1 VAIVSSAHTPS
12 VNEMAVLTPQGE
24 DFPRWY
30 QDVLTKAKLAENGPA
45 RGTMVIRPNG
55 YAIWERMQTEVDGR
69 IKAAGA
75 QNAYFPLL
83 IPMSFFER
91 EAEHVEG
98 FSPELAVVTHGGG
111 KELTESLAIR
121 PTSEAVI
128 GEYMA
133 KWIDSY
139 RDLPLL
145 LNQWANVVR
154 WELRPRI
161 FLRTTEFL
169 WQEGHTAHATEAD
182 ARHYARRILH
192 DVYLDFMRSV
202 LAMPVI
208 VGRKTAR
215 ERFAGAQN
223 TMTCEG
229 IMRDGKAL
237 QMATS
242 HELGQRFSRAFNI
255 GYSSA
260 EGVTE
265 LCWTT
270 SWGASTRMLGGL
282 IMCHGDDFGLVLPP
296 ALAPLQAVVVV
307 VKDSGGDSDGSNGPV
322 TRAASALA
330 DELTA
335 RGVRVRLDDNVSQ
348 AFGRRATDWD
358 LQGVPIRVEL
368 GPRDLAENAALLYR
382 RDTRDKA
389 TVGIDSVVDEVQRLT
404 SRIQIDMFEAA
415 TARRDAAISDC
426 TTLDEARAAAQTG
439 VARVPW
445 DVVGTSGE
453 QDLAAGGI
461 TVRCLQVGD
470 GSLPETDHDAGALA
484 YVARA
489 Y

>member
-1 VAIVSSAHTPS
+1 
-12 VNEMAVLTPQGE
+12 MAVLTAQAE

-30 QDVLTKAKLAENGPA
+30 QDLLTKAKLAENGPA
-45 RGTMVIRPNG
+45 RGTMVIRPTG
-55 YAIWERMQTEVDGR
+55 YAIWERMQAEIDAR

-83 IPMSFFER
+83 IPMNFFER

-111 KELTESLAIR
+111 KELAEPLAIR

-154 WELRPRI
+154 WEMRPRI

-169 WQEGHTAHATEAD
+169 WQEGHTAHASEED
-182 ARHYARRILH
+182 ARDYARGILR
-192 DVYLDFMRSV
+192 DVYEDFMRSV
-202 LAMPVI
+202 LAVPVI
-208 VGRKTAR
+208 VGRKTAK
-215 ERFAGAQN
+215 ERFAGAAN

-237 QMATS
+237 QMGTS

-255 GYSSA
+255 TFSNA
-260 EGVTE
+260 EGGTE

-282 IMCHGDDFGLVLPP
+282 IMTHGDDRGLVLPP
-296 ALAPLQAVVVV
+296 ALAPVQVAVVV
-307 VKDSGGDSDGSNGPV
+307 VKDSADGEV
-322 TRAASALA
+322 TRVANELVA
-330 DELTA
+330 DLRS
-335 RGVRVRLDDNVSQ
+335 RGVRTTLDDNLSQ
-348 AFGRRATDWD
+348 SFGWRATEWD
-358 LQGVPIRVEL
+358 LQGVPLRVEL
-368 GPRDLAENAALLYR
+368 GPRDVGARSATVYR
-382 RDTRDKA
+382 RDTREKT
-389 TVGIDSVVDEVQRLT
+389 TVGLDDAVGEVQRLT
-404 SRIQIDMFEAA
+404 EVIQADLLTAA
-415 TARRDAAISDC
+415 TARRDAFIADC
-426 TTLDEARAAAQTG
+426 STLAQATDAGQAG

-445 DVVGTSGE
+445 GAVGTSGE
-453 QDLAAGGI
+453 EQLAAAGL
-461 TVRCLQVGD
+461 TVRCLQREG
-470 GSLPETDHDAGALA
+470 GSLPDGDDDDDAVAF
-484 YVARA
+484 VARA

>member
-1 VAIVSSAHTPS
+1 
-12 VNEMAVLTPQGE
+12 MAVLTPQHK

-45 RGTMVIRPNG
+45 RGTIVIRPNG
-55 YAIWERMQTEVDGR
+55 YAVWERMQAELDAR
-69 IKAAGA
+69 IKDAGA
-75 QNAYFPLL
+75 RNAYFPLL
-83 IPMSFFER
+83 IPMNFLER

-111 KELTESLAIR
+111 KELTEPLAIR
-121 PTSEAVI
+121 PTSETVI

-169 WQEGHTAHATEAD
+169 WQEGHTAHATESD
-182 ARHYARRILH
+182 ARQYARHILH
-192 DVYLDFMRSV
+192 DVYRDFMRNV

-215 ERFAGAQN
+215 ERFAGAAN

-229 IMRDGKAL
+229 IMRDGRAL
-237 QMATS
+237 QMGTS

-255 GYSSA
+255 TYSSA
-260 EGVTE
+260 EGAIE

-270 SWGASTRMLGGL
+270 SWGSSTRMLGGL
-282 IMCHGDDFGLVLPP
+282 IMCHGDDSGLVLPP
-296 ALAPLQAVVVV
+296 ALAPVQAVVVV
-307 VKDSGGDSDGSNGPV
+307 VKDADGGV
-322 TRAASALA
+322 ARAAAA
-330 DELTA
+330 VAEELKA
-335 RGVRVRLDDNVSQ
+335 RGVRMTLDDNVEQS
-348 AFGRRATDWD
+348 FGWRATEWD

-368 GPRDLAENAALLYR
+368 GPRDLAENAAVLYR
-382 RDTRDKA
+382 RDTRDK
-389 TVGIDSVVDEVQRLT
+389 TRVSIDSVVDEVQLLT
-404 SRIQIDMFEAA
+404 GRIQSDMLEAA
-415 TARRDAAISDC
+415 TVRRDAFIADC
-426 TTLDEARAAAQTG
+426 STLDQARDVAQTG

-445 DVVGTSGE
+445 EVVGPSGE
-453 QDLAAGGI
+453 QNFAASGL
-461 TVRCLQVGD
+461 TVRCLQLND
-470 GSLPETDHDAGALA
+470 GAPPDTDDDTGAVA
-484 YVARA
+484 FVARA

>member
-1 VAIVSSAHTPS
+1 
-12 VNEMAVLTPQGE
+12 MAVLTSQQD

-55 YAIWERMQTEVDGR
+55 YAIWERMQEELDGR

-75 QNAYFPLL
+75 RNAYFPLL
-83 IPMSFFER
+83 MPMSFFER

-111 KELTESLAIR
+111 KELAEPLAIR
-121 PTSEAVI
+121 PTSETVI

-133 KWIDSY
+133 KWVDSY

-154 WELRPRI
+154 WEMRPRI

-169 WQEGHTAHATEAD
+169 WQEGHTAHETESD
-182 ARHYARRILH
+182 ARQYARGILNG
-192 DVYLDFMRSV
+192 VYEDFMRRV

-215 ERFAGAQN
+215 ERFAGAAN

-237 QMATS
+237 QMGTS

-260 EGVTE
+260 EGRTE

-282 IMCHGDDFGLVLPP
+282 IMCHGDDFGLVVPP
-296 ALAPLQAVVVV
+296 ALAPVQAVVMV
-307 VKDSGGDSDGSNGPV
+307 VKDTDGAV
-322 TRAASALA
+322 ARVASTLV
-330 DELTA
+330 DELNS
-335 RGVRVRLDDNVSQ
+335 RGLRVRLDDDVDES
-348 AFGRRATDWD
+348 FGWRATEWD
-358 LQGVPIRVEL
+358 LQGVPIRVEI
-368 GPRDLAENAALLYR
+368 GPRDLAERAVVLYR
-382 RDTRDKA
+382 RDSRGKER
-389 TVGIDSVVDEVQRLT
+389 VGMGDVVDEVRRLT
-404 SRIQIDMFEAA
+404 GRIQTDMLEAA
-415 TARRDAAISDC
+415 TTRRDAFISDC
-426 TTLDEARAAAQTG
+426 STLDQAREVAQTG

-445 DVVGTSGE
+445 ESVGPSGE
-453 QDLAAGGI
+453 EDLTASGL
-461 TVRCLQVGD
+461 TVRCLQTSD
-470 GSLPETDHDAGALA
+470 GTLPDTDDDADAVA

>member
-1 VAIVSSAHTPS
+1 
-12 VNEMAVLTPQGE
+12 
-24 DFPRWY
+24 
-30 QDVLTKAKLAENGPA
+30 
-45 RGTMVIRPNG
+45 MVIRPNG
-55 YAIWERMQTEVDGR
+55 YAIWERMQAEIDGR

-83 IPMSFFER
+83 IPMNFFER

-111 KELTESLAIR
+111 KELTEPLAIR

-182 ARHYARRILH
+182 ARQYARRILH
-192 DVYLDFMRSV
+192 DVYLEFMRSI

-208 VGRKTAR
+208 VGRKTAK
-215 ERFAGAQN
+215 ERFAGAEN

-260 EGVTE
+260 EGATE

-282 IMCHGDDFGLVLPP
+282 IMCHGDDFGLVVPP
-296 ALAPLQAVVVV
+296 ALAPVQVVVVV
-307 VKDSGGDSDGSNGPV
+307 VKDTDGAV
-322 TRAASALA
+322 TQTAVALA
-330 DELTA
+330 EELRA
-335 RGVRVRLDDNVSQ
+335 RDVRVSIDDNVAQ
-348 AFGRRATDWD
+348 AFGWRATEWD

-382 RDTRDKA
+382 RDTRDKNKVA
-389 TVGIDSVVDEVQRLT
+389 IDNVVDEVQRLT
-404 SRIQIDMFEAA
+404 GRIQADMFEAA
-415 TARRDAAISDC
+415 TVRRDAAVSDC
-426 TTLDEARAAAQTG
+426 TTLDDARDAAQTG
-439 VARVPW
+439 VARLPW
-445 DVVGTSGE
+445 ESVGTSGE
-453 QDLAAGGI
+453 SELATSGL
-461 TVRCLQVGD
+461 TVRCLQLSD
-470 GSLPETDHDAGALA
+470 GSLPQTDDDAGALA

>member
-1 VAIVSSAHTPS
+1 MP
-12 VNEMAVLTPQGE
+12 VLTPQHE

-45 RGTMVIRPNG
+45 RGTMVIRPTG
-55 YAIWERMQTEVDGR
+55 YAIWERMQAEVDGR

-75 QNAYFPLL
+75 QNSYFPLL
-83 IPMSFFER
+83 IPMNFFER

-133 KWIDSY
+133 KWVDSY

-169 WQEGHTAHATEAD
+169 WQEGHTAHATQAD
-182 ARHYARRILH
+182 ARQYARRILS
-192 DVYLDFMRSV
+192 DVYQDFLCNV

-208 VGRKTAR
+208 VGRKTAK
-215 ERFAGAQN
+215 ERFAGAEN

-255 GYSSA
+255 SYSSA
-260 EGVTE
+260 EGATE

-282 IMCHGDDFGLVLPP
+282 IMRHGDDFGLVLPP
-296 ALAPLQAVVVV
+296 ALAPVQVVVVV
-307 VKDSGGDSDGSNGPV
+307 VKDTDGAV
-322 TRAASALA
+322 TRCANALA
-330 DELTA
+330 DELKV
-335 RGVRVRLDDNVSQ
+335 RGVRVRLDANVDQ
-348 AFGRRATDWD
+348 AFGWRATDWD
-358 LQGVPIRVEL
+358 LQGVPIRVEV

-382 RDTRDKA
+382 RDTRDK
-389 TVGIDSVVDEVQRLT
+389 TRVGIAEVADEVQQL
-404 SRIQIDMFEAA
+404 SGRIQLDMFDAA
-415 TARRDAAISDC
+415 TARRDATISDC
-426 TTLDEARAAAQTG
+426 ATLDEARDAAQTG

-445 DVVGTSGE
+445 ELVGTVGE
-453 QDLAAGGI
+453 QDLATSGL
-461 TVRCLQVGD
+461 TVRCLRRGD

>member
-1 VAIVSSAHTPS
+1 
-12 VNEMAVLTPQGE
+12 MALLTPQQD

-45 RGTMVIRPNG
+45 RGTMVIRPTG
-55 YAIWERMQTEVDGR
+55 YAIWERMQGELDAR

-83 IPMSFFER
+83 IPMEFFAR

-111 KELTESLAIR
+111 KELAEPLAIR

-133 KWIDSY
+133 RWIDSY

-169 WQEGHTAHATEAD
+169 WQEGHTAHSSESD
-182 ARHYARRILH
+182 ARQYARGILH

-208 VGRKTAR
+208 VGRKTAE
-215 ERFAGAQN
+215 ERFAGAAN

-237 QMATS
+237 QMGTS

-255 GYSSA
+255 SYSSA
-260 EGVTE
+260 EGSTE

-282 IMCHGDDFGLVLPP
+282 IMCHGDDVGLVVPP
-296 ALAPLQAVVVV
+296 ALAPIQVVVVV
-307 VKDSGGDSDGSNGPV
+307 VKEADGEVSR
-322 TRAASALA
+322 TAALLV
-330 DELTA
+330 DELKL
-335 RGVRVRLDDNVSQ
+335 RGVRVRLDDNVAQS
-348 AFGRRATDWD
+348 FGWRATEWD

-368 GPRDLAENAALLYR
+368 GPRDLAANAAVLYR
-382 RDTRDKA
+382 RDTREKNTIPVD
-389 TVGIDSVVDEVQRLT
+389 GVVEQVQRLT
-404 SRIQIDMFEAA
+404 VRIQTDMLETA
-415 TARRDAAISDC
+415 TARRDGFITDC
-426 TTLDEARAAAQTG
+426 TTLDEARDAAQTG
-439 VARVPW
+439 VARLPW
-445 DVVGTSGE
+445 ELVGVSGE
-453 QDLAAGGI
+453 QDLATGGL
-461 TVRCLQVGD
+461 TVRCLQLGD
-470 GSLPETDHDAGALA
+470 GSLPESDDDAGALA
-484 YVARA
+484 YIARA

>member
-1 VAIVSSAHTPS
+1 MP
-12 VNEMAVLTPQGE
+12 VLTPQHE

-55 YAIWERMQTEVDGR
+55 YAIWERMQAEVDGR

-83 IPMSFFER
+83 IPMNFFER

-111 KELTESLAIR
+111 KELAEPLAIR

-133 KWIDSY
+133 KWVDSY

-154 WELRPRI
+154 WEMRPRI

-169 WQEGHTAHATEAD
+169 WQEGHTAHATQAD
-182 ARHYARRILH
+182 ARQYARHILH
-192 DVYLDFMRSV
+192 EVYQDFLRDV

-208 VGRKTAR
+208 VGRKTAK
-215 ERFAGAQN
+215 ERFAGAEN
-223 TMTCEG
+223 TMTCEA

-255 GYSSA
+255 SYSSA
-260 EGVTE
+260 EGGTE

-282 IMCHGDDFGLVLPP
+282 IMCHGDDSGLVLPP
-296 ALAPLQAVVVV
+296 ALAPIQAVVVV
-307 VKDSGGDSDGSNGPV
+307 VKDTDGAV
-322 TRAASALA
+322 TRAASTVA
-330 DELTA
+330 DELK
-335 RGVRVRLDDNVSQ
+335 RVSVRVRLDDNVDQ

-358 LQGVPIRVEL
+358 LQGVPIRLEL
-368 GPRDLAENAALLYR
+368 GPRDLAENTALLYR
-382 RDTRDKA
+382 RDTRDKTA
-389 TVGIDSVVDEVQRLT
+389 LGLDRVVDEVQQLAA
-404 SRIQIDMFEAA
+404 RIQIDMLAAA
-415 TARRDAAISDC
+415 TARRDAAIVDC
-426 TTLDEARAAAQTG
+426 TTLEQARDAAQTG
-439 VARVPW
+439 VARLPW
-445 DVVGTSGE
+445 EVVGVAGEQELATSGM
-453 QDLAAGGI
+453 
-461 TVRCLQVGD
+461 TVRCLQFTD
-470 GSLPETDHDAGALA
+470 GSLPDNDADPGALA

>member
-1 VAIVSSAHTPS
+1 MNSK
-12 VNEMAVLTPQGE
+12 AVLTPQRE

-55 YAIWERMQTEVDGR
+55 YAIWERMQAEVDGR

-133 KWIDSY
+133 KWVDSY

-182 ARHYARRILH
+182 ARHYAQRILRE
-192 DVYLDFMRSV
+192 VYQDFMRSV

-215 ERFAGAQN
+215 ERFAGAEN

-255 GYSSA
+255 GYASA
-260 EGVTE
+260 EGATE

-282 IMCHGDDFGLVLPP
+282 IMCHGDDFGLVVPP

-307 VKDSGGDSDGSNGPV
+307 VKDGDGAV
-322 TRAASALA
+322 TRAASMLA

-335 RGVRVRLDDNVSQ
+335 RGVRARLDDNVSQ
-348 AFGRRATDWD
+348 AFGWRATDWD

-389 TVGIDSVVDEVQRLT
+389 KVGIDNVVAEVVRLT

-415 TARRDAAISDC
+415 TARRDATISDC
-426 TTLDEARAAAQTG
+426 ATLDEAREVAQTG
-439 VARVPW
+439 LARLPW
-445 DVVGTSGE
+445 EVVGTAGE

-461 TVRCLQVGD
+461 TVRCLQRGD
-470 GSLPETDHDAGALA
+470 GSLPDTDHDAGVLA

>member
-1 VAIVSSAHTPS
+1 
-12 VNEMAVLTPQGE
+12 MAVLTPQQE

-45 RGTMVIRPNG
+45 RGTMVIRPTG
-55 YAIWERMQTEVDGR
+55 YAIWERMQAEVDAR

-75 QNAYFPLL
+75 RNAYFPLL
-83 IPMSFFER
+83 IPMNFFER

-111 KELTESLAIR
+111 KELTEPLAIR

-133 KWIDSY
+133 KWVDSY

-145 LNQWANVVR
+145 LNQWSNVVR

-182 ARHYARRILH
+182 ARQYARHILR
-192 DVYLDFMRSV
+192 DVYQEFMHNV

-208 VGRKTAR
+208 VGRKTAK
-215 ERFAGAQN
+215 ERFAGAEN
-223 TMTCEG
+223 TMTCEA

-237 QMATS
+237 QMGTS

-255 GYSSA
+255 NYSSA
-260 EGVTE
+260 DGATE

-296 ALAPLQAVVVV
+296 ALAPVQVVVVV
-307 VKDSGGDSDGSNGPV
+307 VKDADGAV
-322 TRAASALA
+322 TRAASGLV
-330 DELTA
+330 EQLTS
-335 RGVRVRLDDNVSQ
+335 RGVRVKLDDNVAA
-348 AFGRRATDWD
+348 AFGWRATDWD

-368 GPRDLAENAALLYR
+368 GPRDLADNAAVIYR
-382 RDTRDKA
+382 RDTCDKSTA
-389 TVGIDSVVDEVQRLT
+389 AIDTVADGVLRLT
-404 SRIQIDMFEAA
+404 GRIQQDMFDAA

-426 TTLDEARAAAQTG
+426 ATLDAARDAAQAG
-439 VARVPW
+439 VARVSW
-445 DVVGTSGE
+445 ELLGTDGE
-453 QDLAAGGI
+453 QDLATSGL
-461 TVRCLQVGD
+461 TVRCLQRSD
-470 GSLPETDHDAGALA
+470 GSLPETDHDAGTLA

>member
-1 VAIVSSAHTPS
+1 
-12 VNEMAVLTPQGE
+12 MAVLTPQHD

-55 YAIWERMQTEVDGR
+55 FAIWERMQGEVEAR

-111 KELTESLAIR
+111 KELTEALAIR

-133 KWIDSY
+133 KWVDSY

-169 WQEGHTAHATEAD
+169 WQEGHTAHATEPD
-182 ARHYARRILH
+182 ARQYARRILH
-192 DVYLDFMRSV
+192 DVYQDFMQTV

-208 VGRKTAR
+208 VGRKTAS
-215 ERFAGAQN
+215 ERFAGAAN

-237 QMATS
+237 QMGTS
-242 HELGQRFSRAFNI
+242 HELGQKFSRAFDI
-255 GYSSA
+255 TYSSA
-260 EGVTE
+260 EGATE
-265 LCWTT
+265 FCWTT

-296 ALAPLQAVVVV
+296 ALAPVQVAVVV
-307 VKDSGGDSDGSNGPV
+307 VKDTDGAVSG
-322 TRAASALA
+322 AATKLV
-330 DELTA
+330 DELKVA
-335 RGVRVRLDDNVSQ
+335 GLRVRLDDNVSQ
-348 AFGRRATDWD
+348 GFGWRATEWD
-358 LQGVPIRVEL
+358 LQGVPVRVEL
-368 GPRDLAENAALLYR
+368 GPRDLAENAAMLYR
-382 RDTRDKA
+382 RDTREKTKA
-389 TVGIDSVVDEVQRLT
+389 ALHHVVAEVRGLT
-404 SRIQIDMFEAA
+404 SRIQAELLAAA
-415 TARRDAAISDC
+415 TGRRDASITDC
-426 TTLDEARAAAQTG
+426 TTVAQAREAAQTG
-439 VARVPW
+439 VARLPW
-445 DVVGTSGE
+445 ALVGVTGE
-453 QDLAAGGI
+453 ADLAAGGI
-461 TVRCLQVGD
+461 TVRCLQRPD
-470 GSLPETDHDAGALA
+470 GSLPDADHDPDALA

>member
-1 VAIVSSAHTPS
+1 
-12 VNEMAVLTPQGE
+12 MAVLTPQQE

-30 QDVLTKAKLAENGPA
+30 QDALTKAKLAENGPA

-55 YAIWERMQTEVDGR
+55 YAIWERMQAEIDGR

-83 IPMSFFER
+83 IPMNFFER

-111 KELTESLAIR
+111 KELTEPLAIR
-121 PTSEAVI
+121 PTSEVVI

-133 KWIDSY
+133 KWVDSY

-169 WQEGHTAHATEAD
+169 WQEGHTAHATVAD
-182 ARHYARRILH
+182 ARQYARRILH
-192 DVYLDFMRSV
+192 DVYQDFMRNV

-208 VGRKTAR
+208 VGRKTAK
-215 ERFAGAQN
+215 ERFAGAEN

-255 GYSSA
+255 SYSSA
-260 EGVTE
+260 DGATE

-296 ALAPLQAVVVV
+296 ALAPVQVVVVV
-307 VKDSGGDSDGSNGPV
+307 VKDTDGAV
-322 TRAASALA
+322 TRAAFALV
-330 DELTA
+330 DELKS
-335 RGVRVRLDDNVSQ
+335 RGVRVRLDDNVAQ
-348 AFGRRATDWD
+348 AFGWRATDWD

-382 RDTRDKA
+382 RDTRDKTKA
-389 TVGIDSVVDEVQRLT
+389 GIDKVVDQVQQLT
-404 SRIQIDMFEAA
+404 GRIQMGMFEAA
-415 TARRDAAISDC
+415 TARRDAAIADC
-426 TTLDEARAAAQTG
+426 STLDQARDAAETG
-439 VARVPW
+439 VARLPW
-445 DVVGTSGE
+445 ELIGTAGE
-453 QDLAAGGI
+453 QDLATSGL
-461 TVRCLQVGD
+461 TVRCLQLSD

>member
-1 VAIVSSAHTPS
+1 
-12 VNEMAVLTPQGE
+12 MAVLTPLQE

-45 RGTMVIRPNG
+45 RGTIVIRPNG
-55 YAIWERMQTEVDGR
+55 YAVWERMQDEIDNR
-69 IKAAGA
+69 IKDAGA
-75 QNAYFPLL
+75 RNAYFPLL
-83 IPMSFFER
+83 IPMNFFER

-111 KELTESLAIR
+111 KELAEPLAIR
-121 PTSEAVI
+121 PTSETVI
-128 GEYMA
+128 GEYMSR
-133 KWIDSY
+133 WIDSY

-169 WQEGHTAHATEAD
+169 WQEGHTAHATESD
-182 ARHYARRILH
+182 ARQYARRILH
-192 DVYLDFMRSV
+192 DVYLDFMRNV

-208 VGRKTAR
+208 VGRKTAK
-215 ERFAGAQN
+215 ERFAGAVN
-223 TMTCEG
+223 TMTCEA

-237 QMATS
+237 QMGTS

-255 GYSSA
+255 GSLSA
-260 EGVTE
+260 DGATQ

-270 SWGASTRMLGGL
+270 SWGSSTRMLGGL

-296 ALAPLQAVVVV
+296 ALAPVQAVVVV
-307 VKDSGGDSDGSNGPV
+307 VKDTDGEV

-330 DELTA
+330 EELKA
-335 RGVRVRLDDNVSQ
+335 CGVRTSLDDNVEQS
-348 AFGRRATDWD
+348 FGWRAPEWD
-358 LQGVPIRVEL
+358 LQGVPIQVEF
-368 GPRDLAENAALLYR
+368 GPRDLAENAAVLYR
-382 RDTRDKA
+382 RDARDK
-389 TVGIDSVVDEVQRLT
+389 TRVSIDGVADEAQRLT
-404 SRIQIDMFEAA
+404 GRIQMGMLEAA
-415 TARRDAAISDC
+415 TARRDSFIADC
-426 TTLDEARAAAQTG
+426 TTLDRARDVAQTG

-445 DVVGTSGE
+445 EMVGPSGE
-453 QDLAAGGI
+453 DDLAASGL
-461 TVRCLQVGD
+461 TVRCLQRGD
-470 GSLPETDHDAGALA
+470 GALPDTDDAGAVA

>member
-1 VAIVSSAHTPS
+1 
-12 VNEMAVLTPQGE
+12 MAVLTPQRE

-55 YAIWERMQTEVDGR
+55 YAIWERMQAEVDGR

-75 QNAYFPLL
+75 KNAYFPLL
-83 IPMSFFER
+83 VPMNFCER

-111 KELTESLAIR
+111 KELTEPLAIR

-133 KWIDSY
+133 KWVDSY

-169 WQEGHTAHATEAD
+169 WQEGHTAHATQAD
-182 ARHYARRILH
+182 AQQYARRILS
-192 DVYLDFMRSV
+192 DVYQEFLCNV

-208 VGRKTAR
+208 VGRKTAK
-215 ERFAGAQN
+215 ERFAGAEH

-255 GYSSA
+255 SYSGA
-260 EGVTE
+260 EGTTE

-296 ALAPLQAVVVV
+296 ALAPVQVVVVV
-307 VKDSGGDSDGSNGPV
+307 VKDTDGTV
-322 TRAASALA
+322 TRAAAALV
-330 DELTA
+330 EQLQT
-335 RGVRVRLDDNVSQ
+335 RGVRANLDDNGAQS
-348 AFGRRATDWD
+348 FGWRATDWD

-368 GPRDLAENAALLYR
+368 GPRDLAENAALVYR
-382 RDTRDKA
+382 RDTRGKA
-389 TVGIDSVVDEVQRLT
+389 KVGIDKVLDEVQQLIG
-404 SRIQIDMFEAA
+404 RIQLDMFVSA
-415 TARRDAAISDC
+415 TMRRDATIYDC
-426 TTLDEARAAAQTG
+426 TTLDEAR
-439 VARVPW
+439 
-445 DVVGTSGE
+445 D
-453 QDLAAGGI
+453 
-461 TVRCLQVGD
+461 
-470 GSLPETDHDAGALA
+470 
-484 YVARA
+484 
-489 Y
+489 

>member
-1 VAIVSSAHTPS
+1 MKS
-12 VNEMAVLTPQGE
+12 VLTPQQE

-55 YAIWERMQTEVDGR
+55 YAIWERMQAELDGR

-133 KWIDSY
+133 KWVDSY

-154 WELRPRI
+154 WDLRPRI

-169 WQEGHTAHATEAD
+169 WQEGHTAHATESD
-182 ARHYARRILH
+182 ARQYARGILH
-192 DVYLDFMRSV
+192 DVYLDFMRTV

-208 VGRKTAR
+208 VGSKTAR
-215 ERFAGAQN
+215 ERFAGAEN

-229 IMRDGKAL
+229 VMRDGKAL

-255 GYSSA
+255 SYASA
-260 EGVTE
+260 EGATE

-282 IMCHGDDFGLVLPP
+282 IMCHGDDVGLVLPP
-296 ALAPLQAVVVV
+296 ALAPVQVVVVV
-307 VKDSGGDSDGSNGPV
+307 VKDTDAAV
-322 TRAASALA
+322 TRAASRLA
-330 DELTA
+330 AELTA

-348 AFGRRATDWD
+348 AFGWRATDGD
-358 LQGVPIRVEL
+358 LVGVPIRVEL
-368 GPRDLAENAALLYR
+368 GPRDLAENATLLYR
-382 RDTRDKA
+382 RDTRDK
-389 TVGIDSVVDEVQRLT
+389 TKVGIDNVADEVQRLT
-404 SRIQIDMFEAA
+404 IRIQKDMFEAA
-415 TARRDAAISDC
+415 TARRDATISDC
-426 TTLDEARAAAQTG
+426 STLDQARDVAQTG
-439 VARVPW
+439 VARLPW
-445 DVVGTSGE
+445 EFVGTSGE
-453 QDLAAGGI
+453 QDLAAGGL
-461 TVRCLQVGD
+461 TVRCLQLGD
-470 GSLPETDHDAGALA
+470 GSLPETDHDAGVLA

>member
-1 VAIVSSAHTPS
+1 
-12 VNEMAVLTPQGE
+12 
-24 DFPRWY
+24 
-30 QDVLTKAKLAENGPA
+30 
-45 RGTMVIRPNG
+45 MVIRPNG
-55 YAIWERMQTEVDGR
+55 YAIWERMQAEIDGR

-83 IPMSFFER
+83 IPMNFFER

-111 KELTESLAIR
+111 KELAEPLAIR

-133 KWIDSY
+133 KWVDSY

-169 WQEGHTAHATEAD
+169 WQEGHTAHAGEAD
-182 ARHYARRILH
+182 ARQYARRILH
-192 DVYLDFMRSV
+192 DVYLEFMRSV

-208 VGRKTAR
+208 VGRKTAK
-215 ERFAGAQN
+215 ERFAGAEN
-223 TMTCEG
+223 TMTCEA

-255 GYSSA
+255 SYSSA
-260 EGVTE
+260 EGATE

-282 IMCHGDDFGLVLPP
+282 IMCHGDDFGLVVPP
-296 ALAPLQAVVVV
+296 ALAPVQVVVVV
-307 VKDSGGDSDGSNGPV
+307 VKDTDGAV
-322 TRAASALA
+322 THAASALVG
-330 DELTA
+330 ELRT
-335 RGVRVRLDDNVSQ
+335 RGVRVSLDDNVAQ
-348 AFGRRATDWD
+348 AFGWRATEWD

-368 GPRDLAENAALLYR
+368 GPRDLAENVAMLYR
-382 RDTRDKA
+382 RDTRDKKK
-389 TVGIDSVVDEVQRLT
+389 VGIETVVDEAQRLT
-404 SRIQIDMFEAA
+404 GRIQMDMFEAA
-415 TARRDAAISDC
+415 TARRDATISDC
-426 TTLDEARAAAQTG
+426 TTLDQARDVAQTG
-439 VARVPW
+439 VARLPW
-445 DVVGTSGE
+445 ELVGTSGE
-453 QDLAAGGI
+453 QDLATGGL
-461 TVRCLQVGD
+461 TVRCLRLGD
-470 GSLPETDHDAGALA
+470 GSLPETDDDAGALA

>member
-1 VAIVSSAHTPS
+1 MGNQT
-12 VNEMAVLTPQGE
+12 AVLTPQHE

-45 RGTMVIRPNG
+45 RGTMVIRPTG
-55 YAIWERMQTEVDGR
+55 YAIWERMQAEIDAR

-75 QNAYFPLL
+75 HNAYFPLL
-83 IPMSFFER
+83 IPMTFFER

-111 KELTESLAIR
+111 KELTEPLAIR

-133 KWIDSY
+133 KWVDSY

-145 LNQWANVVR
+145 LNQWSNVVR

-169 WQEGHTAHATEAD
+169 WQEGHTAHVTQSD
-182 ARHYARRILH
+182 ARKYARRILH
-192 DVYLDFMRSV
+192 EVYQDFMRSV
-202 LAMPVI
+202 LAIPVI
-208 VGRKTAR
+208 VGSKTAN
-215 ERFAGAQN
+215 ERFAGAEN

-237 QMATS
+237 QMGTS
-242 HELGQRFSRAFNI
+242 HEFGQRFSRAFNI
-255 GYSSA
+255 TYSSA
-260 EGVTE
+260 EGATE

-282 IMCHGDDFGLVLPP
+282 IMTHGDDFGIVVPP
-296 ALAPLQAVVVV
+296 ALAPVQVVVVV
-307 VKDSGGDSDGSNGPV
+307 VKDTDGAV
-322 TRAASALA
+322 TRTASALVQ
-330 DELTA
+330 DLKGC
-335 RGVRVRLDDNVSQ
+335 GVRVKLDDNIDQ
-348 AFGRRATDWD
+348 AFGWRATEWD

-368 GPRDLAENAALLYR
+368 GPRDLADNVALLYR
-382 RDTRDKA
+382 RDTRDK
-389 TVGIDSVVDEVQRLT
+389 TQVGIDNLVAEVQQLT
-404 SRIQIDMFEAA
+404 GRIQTDMFEAA
-415 TARRDAAISDC
+415 TARRDAMVTDC
-426 TTLDEARAAAQTG
+426 ATPDEAREAAQTG
-439 VARVPW
+439 VARLPW
-445 DVVGTSGE
+445 ELVGTSGE
-453 QDLAAGGI
+453 QDLATSGV
-461 TVRCLQVGD
+461 TVRCLQLSD
-470 GSLPETDHDAGALA
+470 GSLPDTDHDRGALA

>member
-1 VAIVSSAHTPS
+1 MP
-12 VNEMAVLTPQGE
+12 VLTPQHE

-45 RGTMVIRPNG
+45 RGTMVIRPTG
-55 YAIWERMQTEVDGR
+55 YAIWERMQAEVDGR

-83 IPMSFFER
+83 IPMNFFER

-133 KWIDSY
+133 KWVDSY

-169 WQEGHTAHATEAD
+169 WQEGHTAHATQAD
-182 ARHYARRILH
+182 ARQYARRILS
-192 DVYLDFMRSV
+192 DVYQDFLCNV

-208 VGRKTAR
+208 VGRKTAK
-215 ERFAGAQN
+215 ERFAGAEN

-255 GYSSA
+255 SYSSA
-260 EGVTE
+260 EGATE

-296 ALAPLQAVVVV
+296 ALAPVQVVVVV
-307 VKDSGGDSDGSNGPV
+307 VKDTDGAV
-322 TRAASALA
+322 TRCANALA
-330 DELTA
+330 DELKV
-335 RGVRVRLDDNVSQ
+335 RGVRVRLDANVDQ
-348 AFGRRATDWD
+348 AFGWRATDWD
-358 LQGVPIRVEL
+358 LQGVPIRVEV

-382 RDTRDKA
+382 RDTRDK
-389 TVGIDSVVDEVQRLT
+389 TRVGIAEVADEVQQL
-404 SRIQIDMFEAA
+404 SGRIQLDMFDAA
-415 TARRDAAISDC
+415 TARRDATISDC
-426 TTLDEARAAAQTG
+426 ATLDEARDAAQTG

-445 DVVGTSGE
+445 ELVGTVGE
-453 QDLAAGGI
+453 QDLATSGL
-461 TVRCLQVGD
+461 TVRCLRRGD

>member
-1 VAIVSSAHTPS
+1 
-12 VNEMAVLTPQGE
+12 MAVLTPQQE

-30 QDVLTKAKLAENGPA
+30 QDVLNKAKLAENGPA

-55 YAIWERMQTEVDGR
+55 YAIWERMQAEVDAR

-83 IPMSFFER
+83 IPMDFFER

-111 KELTESLAIR
+111 KELAEPLAIR

-133 KWIDSY
+133 KWVDSY

-169 WQEGHTAHATEAD
+169 WQEGHTAHVTESD
-182 ARHYARRILH
+182 ARQYARGILH
-192 DVYLDFMRSV
+192 DVYEDFMRTV

-208 VGRKTAR
+208 VGRKTVS
-215 ERFAGAQN
+215 ERFAGAAN

-229 IMRDGKAL
+229 VMRDGKAL

-255 GYSSA
+255 SYSSV
-260 EGVTE
+260 EGSAE

-282 IMCHGDDFGLVLPP
+282 IMGHGDDDGLVLPP
-296 ALAPLQAVVVV
+296 ALAPVQVVVVV
-307 VKDSGGDSDGSNGPV
+307 VKDTDGAV
-322 TRAASALA
+322 TRAAAAMVEQLKGQG
-330 DELTA
+330 L
-335 RGVRVRLDDNVSQ
+335 RVGLDDDV
-348 AFGRRATDWD
+348 AHTFGWRATEWD

-368 GPRDLAENAALLYR
+368 GPRDLVDNAAMLYR
-382 RDTRDKA
+382 RDTRDKHK
-389 TVGIDSVVDEVQRLT
+389 VRFDDVVDEVQRLT
-404 SRIQIDMFEAA
+404 GRIQGDMYNAA
-415 TARRDAAISDC
+415 AARRDAGIAEC
-426 TTLDEARAAAQTG
+426 TTLDQVRDAVQQGFARA
-439 VARVPW
+439 PW
-445 DVVGTSGE
+445 EAIGTSGE
-453 QDLAAGGI
+453 QELATNGI
-461 TVRCLQVGD
+461 TVRCLQRPD
-470 GSLPETDHDAGALA
+470 GSLPETDDDPGALA